1 LGLYFRGGC
10 LREYAITIQSKVMAN
25 KKVKTT
31 IQANDEKEA
40 KKLFWKKHHIFKNN
54 WRIFKIKEV

>member
-1 LGLYFRGGC
+1 
-10 LREYAITIQSKVMAN
+10 MAN